1 MRRNCDSSNRSSTIV
16 PDSDSEESEGN
27 WNFKIK
33 SNNPFFEQIQQLNA
47 SKDQTELPDDNKT
60 DLVNSCEEASEM
72 TTSTVTN
79 EPKMEST
86 PTAEATS
93 STASTARCMELP
105 IPTEFGNGNPFLM
118 FLCLTILLQHRDYI
132 MQNNF
137 DYNEMAMHF
146 DKMVRKHNV
155 IKVLNQARRL
165 YQDYLRRYNEKM
177 KNTANS
183 K

>member
-1 MRRNCDSSNRSSTIV
+1 M

-27 WNFKIK
+27 WNVKIN
-33 SNNPFFEQIQQLNA
+33 SNNPFFEQIQLLNESMNVKA
-47 SKDQTELPDDNKT
+47 PVEVLENQDDNKT
-60 DLVNSCEEASEM
+60 DLVNSCEEASE
-72 TTSTVTN
+72 TSSTVTDQKL
-79 EPKMEST
+79 ETT
-86 PTAEATS
+86 PTAEPSS
-93 STASTARCMELP
+93 STSRCLELP
-105 IPTEFGNGNPFLM
+105 DPIEFGNGNPFLM
-118 FLCLTILLQHRDYI
+118 FLCLTLLLQHRDYI
-132 MQNNF
+132 MQNNL

-155 IKVLNQARRL
+155 IKVLNQARRI